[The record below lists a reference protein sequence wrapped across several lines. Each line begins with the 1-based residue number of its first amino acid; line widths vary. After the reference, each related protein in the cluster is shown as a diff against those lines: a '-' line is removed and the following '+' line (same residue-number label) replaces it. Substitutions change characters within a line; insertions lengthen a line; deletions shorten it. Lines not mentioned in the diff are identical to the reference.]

1 MSERSHAGREH
12 PGGGVVGQADA
23 LLLLTLLLLLRCM
36 LDTWDNVYYP
46 LPFILALL
54 AWETIALPRPPVLA
68 LAATVLVW
76 LNVWLSTH
84 ISADAQA
91 MFFLAWSLPLAGSLC
106 ALLYIPDPRRRRSL
120 GAPRLQ
126 RALMLTRPT
135 R

>member
-1 MSERSHAGREH
+1 
-12 PGGGVVGQADA
+12 
-23 LLLLTLLLLLRCM
+23 M

-54 AWETIALPRPPVLA
+54 TWETIALPRAPVLA

-76 LNVWLSTH
+76 LNVWLSMH
-84 ISADAQA
+84 VSADAQA
-91 MFFLAWSLPLAGSLC
+91 MFFLAWSLPLAGSLG
-106 ALLYIPDPRRRRSL
+106 ALLYLPSPTWRRSV
-120 GAPRLQ
+120 GTPRLQ